1 MVDDDAES
9 SSCEIG
15 ARLICQQDRQKK
27 TSYPHDTEQPPPL
40 TLTLINIFMT
50 YDKQIPSRSNR
61 VRVNRQQNSGRNR
74 RTKMNRDQKLYMPL
88 TPDKEADGKTRTY
101 LEWSRSMKC
110 R

>member
-40 TLTLINIFMT
+40 TLTLVYIFMT
-50 YDKQIPSRSNR
+50 YDKQIGLIEFALIGNR
-61 VRVNRQQNSGRNR
+61 ILVA
-74 RTKMNRDQKLYMPL
+74 TEEQK
-88 TPDKEADGKTRTY
+88 
-101 LEWSRSMKC
+101 
-110 R
+110 